1 MNHPNT
7 LVKKLAAVSKEASR
21 DANSTG
27 GRGWVEIFGEKHY

>member
-7 LVKKLAAVSKEASR
+7 LVNKLAAVSKEASR

-27 GRGWVEIFGEKHY
+27 GIGWVEILGEKHY